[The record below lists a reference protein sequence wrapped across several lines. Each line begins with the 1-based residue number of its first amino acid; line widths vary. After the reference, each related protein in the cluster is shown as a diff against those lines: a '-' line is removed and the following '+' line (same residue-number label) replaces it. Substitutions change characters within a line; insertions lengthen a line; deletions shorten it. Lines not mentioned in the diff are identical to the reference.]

1 MEKRIIIRFRQGDYQ
16 RSRGSSLWI
25 SVNDFDEKG
34 DPVIAN
40 LFLGMPFFSTQ
51 ETQCKIFMMQL
62 GQEPRKSQF
71 GQQYLYEKKI
81 E

>member
-1 MEKRIIIRFRQGDYQ
+1 MEKKIIIRFGQGDYQ

-34 DPVIAN
+34 VPVIAE
-40 LFLGMPFFSTQ
+40 LFLAIPFFSTQ

-62 GQEPRKSQF
+62 GQEPRKREL